1 MNIYLPYDKIFV
13 SKIKKKRIITL
24 LLVCVSAYVHE
35 YFLNTKDNV
44 NKKTENKKL
53 EKSFIQQKITI

>member
-1 MNIYLPYDKIFV
+1 MHIFV
-13 SKIKKKRIITL
+13 SKIKKKKIITL
-24 LLVCVSAYVHE
+24 LLVYVHE

>member
-1 MNIYLPYDKIFV
+1 MNTYLPYDKIFV
-13 SKIKKKRIITL
+13 SKIKKKKIITL
-24 LLVCVSAYVHE
+24 LLVYVSTYVHE

-44 NKKTENKKL
+44 NKKRENKKL

>member
-13 SKIKKKRIITL
+13 SKIKKKKIITL
-24 LLVCVSAYVHE
+24 LLVCVSTYVHE

>member
-13 SKIKKKRIITL
+13 SKIKEKKIITL
-24 LLVCVSAYVHE
+24 LLVCVSTYVHE